1 MAGKKPQNFGNAEE
15 SPDGMGRFGDSMDNP
30 IADVAERVSSWDL
43 PMSKAST
50 PSSVS
55 QNARDESAKSGL
67 LTANVSTTGFDKT
80 AYMREYMAKRRK
92 EAKRD
97 TPT

>member
-1 MAGKKPQNFGNAEE
+1 MTGKKPQNFGNAEE
-15 SPDGMGRFGDSMDNP
+15 SPDGMGRFGASMDSP

-43 PMSKAST
+43 PKSTAST

-55 QNARDESAKSGL
+55 QNASDESAKSGL

-80 AYMREYMAKRRK
+80 AYMREYMRVWRKRK
-92 EAKRD
+92 KGEDK
-97 TPT
+97 